1 MLDSQTI
8 NELLG
13 KCTIEANAL
22 QSLISNTKGDRKKC
36 KQYLAHLTSIFSII
50 KALRQY
56 ENMEEY
62 WERNLP
68 GTFQELSSGNFLI
81 FVET

>member
-1 MLDSQTI
+1 MRGRFLAFIFQLYFGLGVYTMIDAQAI

-22 QSLISNTKGDRKKC
+22 QSLINNTKGDKKKC
-36 KQYLAHLTSIFSII
+36 KQYLAHLSSIFSII
-50 KALRQY
+50 KALHQY

-62 WERNLP
+62 
-68 GTFQELSSGNFLI
+68 
-81 FVET
+81 

>member
-1 MLDSQTI
+1 MIDAQVI
-8 NELLG
+8 GELLG

-22 QSLISNTKGDRKKC
+22 QSLINNTKNDKKKC
-36 KQYLAHLTSIFSII
+36 KQYLTHLSSIFSII

-62 WERNLP
+62 WNNL
-68 GTFQELSSGNFLI
+68 I
-81 FVET
+81 